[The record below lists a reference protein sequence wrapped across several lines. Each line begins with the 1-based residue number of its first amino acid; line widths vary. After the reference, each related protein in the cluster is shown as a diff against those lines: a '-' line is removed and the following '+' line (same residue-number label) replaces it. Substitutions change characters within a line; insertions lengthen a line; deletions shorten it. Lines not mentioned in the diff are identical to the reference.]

1 MWELTKDMTPLEVS
15 ATTILDMFTSP
26 LIEVFRVN
34 EKDKKKLWRWN
45 ILKRYD
51 EISYA
56 KLKRLNEDIE
66 SRVEFYFTPN
76 GQMGREESDWERW
89 LKNCGSYEWIVFD
102 MDDGD
107 TDKSVNLVTGFMGKI
122 MESPELEPNLIIRT
136 GKWYHV
142 YYKMKVPL
150 LYNQANKDLYKLIFT
165 TVNEQLNPEMAFE
178 DTPGKAAKKK
188 NTVDLAVSD
197 CSRLFRVP
205 GSKYWKNWES
215 SILNEVRV
223 EAVHLSQTERVDF
236 MKLIERLKMFNMK
249 NKKPAKAL
257 WKTRKMDVW
266 EGQRVLQKETIDVQV
281 NSIDVKKIVES
292 CGYTI
297 KNNIIHQNGEKTSWW
312 TIFPEGNI
320 VKDFS
325 HEKER
330 PGWNCIQ
337 FLMMHFKSNQRVVY
351 QHIQECLGINCS
363 SVLEYAGGEIHV
375 DFEDVEVS
383 EGVIMRDEHM
393 TVEDLWVLHIKHSNG
408 MLSFTPV
415 QGVETDAAN
424 FVIKVLWKI
433 SLDGKIKIIIQL
445 VWKHFTSRA
454 IILPSDGTVAAVNK
468 RIRWEGM
475 FDIRTQSNKF
485 INLLTLWLA
494 KAVNEYDEI
503 KLIKSIRY
511 LEDGSFVWWNC
522 VQRPGW
528 EVVLP
533 DEKTKMIDWN
543 IINFSHQSSESSIMN
558 ITEIKDNIWFDLILG
573 SGSRYTGQKFKELI
587 FQELPAIYEPTSVIP
602 LLLALINWLF
612 SDFYY
617 SNKIKFPHLI
627 IWGETRAG
635 KTEIISLCK
644 RLLSFK
650 DDGGTGVMWMT
661 QFPFLVAGSTW
672 VTTHLTEWVNDAKH
686 SKFVQVEAKNSFDF
700 REVQRGTADQKVTE
714 YKMVWNILFDWE
726 EVPSEDALQTRSIVC
741 FFKKRHKRRVKS
753 FNKTIRELAE
763 GNVGL
768 INYAIERWR
777 ELFTDRDKYEDM
789 ASECEDELLDY
800 LYDNNMV
807 NEADDTDRIAQNYS
821 QLYLI
826 YRMMTPTLMWS
837 KDVLKIIAKAMVTAM
852 KWNKSFNSTEKHLTN
867 FFTPLQEMITRAPR
881 SSRGVI
887 RLDTLSKTITVT
899 KWMIWAFL
907 KTELLR
913 WNFNQSVSFLEQN
926 DYLKETDDWNIRI
939 NLKDPIHRKNMWMWR
954 SFLYMWFE
962 NDVFRTPGLEKST
975 EVLVKEI
982 LTIKY
987 DEAK

>member
-34 EKDKKKLWRWN
+34 EKDKAKLWRWN
-45 ILKRYD
+45 ILKRYN
-51 EISYA
+51 ENSYA

-76 GQMGREESDWERW
+76 WQMGREESDGERW
-89 LKNCGSYEWIVFD
+89 LKNCGSYEWIVLD
-102 MDDGD
+102 IDDGD
-107 TDKSVNLVTGFMGKI
+107 TDKSVNLVTGFMSKV
-122 MESPELEPNLIIRT
+122 MENPELEPNLVIRT
-136 GKWYHV
+136 GKWYHA
-142 YYKMKVPL
+142 YYKMKEPL
-150 LYNQANKDLYKLIFT
+150 IYNQANRDLYKLVFKII
-165 TVNEQLNPEMAFE
+165 NEQLNPEMAFE
-178 DTPGKAAKKK
+178 DVPGKLAKKM
-188 NTVDLAVSD
+188 NVVDLAVSD

-205 GSKYWKNWES
+205 GSKYWKNWED

-223 EAVHLSQTERVDF
+223 EAVHLSQTGRIDF
-236 MKLIERLKMFNMK
+236 LKLIERLKIFVMK
-249 NKKPAKAL
+249 NKQPAKKL
-257 WKTRKMDVW
+257 WRARKMDVA
-266 EGQRVLQKETIDVQV
+266 EGQRVMQKESIDVQV
-281 NSIDVKKIVES
+281 NSIDVSKIVES

-297 KNNIIHQNGEKTSWW
+297 KNNIIYQNWEKTSWW

-325 HEKER
+325 HERER
-330 PGWNCIQ
+330 PGGTCIQ
-337 FLMMHFKSNQRVVY
+337 FLMMHFKSNQRIVY
-351 QHIQECLGINCS
+351 QHIQECFGINCS
-363 SVLEYAGGEIHV
+363 AVLEYAGGEIHV
-375 DFEDVEVS
+375 DFEEVQVAGG
-383 EGVIMRDEHM
+383 EVVRDEHM
-393 TVEDLWVLHIKHSNG
+393 SVEDLWILHMKHSCNVI
-408 MLSFTPV
+408 SYTPV
-415 QGVETDAAN
+415 QWVETDTAN

-433 SLDGKIKIIIQL
+433 ALDWKIKIIIQL
-445 VWKHFTSRA
+445 IWKHFTSRA
-454 IILPSDGTVAAVNK
+454 IVLPSDGTVAAVNK
-468 RIRWEGM
+468 KIRWEGM

-503 KLIKSIRY
+503 KLIKSIKY
-511 LEDGSFVWWNC
+511 LNDGSFVWWNC

-528 EVVLP
+528 EVALP

-543 IINFSHQSSESSIMN
+543 IINFSHQSSELSIMN
-558 ITEIKDNIWFDLILG
+558 ITEIKDNIWFDLTSG
-573 SGSRYTGQKFKELI
+573 SGVKYTGEMFRDLI
-587 FQELPAIYEPTSVIP
+587 LENLPAIYEASSVVP

-700 REVQRGTADQKVTE
+700 REVQRGTADQRVME
-714 YKMVWNILFDWE
+714 YKMIWNILFDWE

-741 FFKKRHKRRVKS
+741 FFKKRHKKRVKS
-753 FNKTIRELAE
+753 FNKTIRNLIE
-763 GNVGL
+763 GSAWL
-768 INYAIERWR
+768 INYAIEQGR
-777 ELFTDRDKYEDM
+777 EIFTNRDKYEAM

-800 LYDNNMV
+800 LHDNNMV
-807 NEADDTDRIAQNYS
+807 DTADDTDRIAQNYS
-821 QLYLI
+821 QLLLI
-826 YRMMTPTLMWS
+826 YKMMTPALMW
-837 KDVLKIIAKAMVTAM
+837 DNEVLEIIAKAMVTAI
-852 KWNKSFNSTEKHLTN
+852 KGNKSFNSTEKHLTN
-867 FFTPLQEMITRAPR
+867 FFTPLQEMMTRAAR

-887 RLDTLSKTITVT
+887 RFNPINKTITIT
-899 KWMIWAFL
+899 KWMVSAFI
-907 KTELLR
+907 KTDLLR
-913 WNFNQSVSFLEQN
+913 WSFNQSLSFLEQN
-926 DYLKETDDWNIRI
+926 DYIKETGDWSIRI
-939 NLKDPIHRKNMWMWR
+939 ELKDPIHKKNIWMWR

-962 NDVFRTPGLEKST
+962 NDVFRVPGLEKST
-975 EVLVKEI
+975 EILVSEI

-987 DEAK
+987 DVE